1 MYITFEPKGNGY
13 RPLKVYIATNVNNVG
28 NEEYYN
34 KGGN

>member
-1 MYITFEPKGNGY
+1 MDNKT

-34 KGGN
+34 RGGN